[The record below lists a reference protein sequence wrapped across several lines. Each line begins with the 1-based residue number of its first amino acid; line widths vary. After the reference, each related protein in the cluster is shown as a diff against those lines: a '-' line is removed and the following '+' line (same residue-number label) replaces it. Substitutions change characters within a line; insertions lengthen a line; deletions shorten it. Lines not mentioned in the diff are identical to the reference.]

1 MYVTCSQRTS
11 FSSLQFF
18 ISIGAKRL
26 VRYINRCS
34 PNLFRTKSA
43 KQGMLGMG
51 FTNYT
56 AYQRGEQFVTTYY
69 TPAQP
74 FYVIYL
80 E

>member
-1 MYVTCSQRTS
+1 
-11 FSSLQFF
+11 
-18 ISIGAKRL
+18 
-26 VRYINRCS
+26 
-34 PNLFRTKSA
+34 
-43 KQGMLGMG
+43 MLGMG